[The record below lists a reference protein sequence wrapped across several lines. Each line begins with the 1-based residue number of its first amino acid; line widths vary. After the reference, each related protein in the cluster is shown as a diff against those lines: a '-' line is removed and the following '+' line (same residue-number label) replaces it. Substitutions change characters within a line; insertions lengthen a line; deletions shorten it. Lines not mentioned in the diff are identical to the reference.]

1 MWVPILVVLS
11 WIRTMS
17 ILAFVSL
24 FATAAITS
32 GLVIITVASII
43 NISDTGFSNLDVE
56 WWIVPK
62 TSAVMLGMGIYAFEG
77 IGIVLPCETA
87 MKKPEKFSMVLVI
100 TLVISTVNYIAA
112 GLIPYLAFGRST
124 CSIITSTC
132 HFITSLQ

>member
-1 MWVPILVVLS
+1 MWVPVLVVLS

-43 NISDTGFSNLDVE
+43 NISDIGFSNLDVE
-56 WWIVPK
+56 WWMVPK

-87 MKKPEKFSMVLVI
+87 MKKPE
-100 TLVISTVNYIAA
+100 
-112 GLIPYLAFGRST
+112 
-124 CSIITSTC
+124 
-132 HFITSLQ
+132 